1 LYVGSTP
8 TGSSIEKQLNLHS
21 VFSYS
26 EFEKAFNKLK
36 KKNKYRQASADFNF
50 KNRYSDKRIL
60 NALGK
65 FIQKHSSDQARE
77 LYGETKNYSLKPYK
91 GISILKKNGKYRP
104 LLVPFPIDRL
114 VFLAALPRIK
124 RLVYK
129 RLLKFSALG
138 VGVKDEGKLKIPVVS
153 NKILEKIKQ
162 KKTRYVLTLD
172 FQDFFST
179 IHRDKLY
186 NKLKT
191 IFSKAEEKE
200 LLKLLVLS
208 INNPIESDDLFKSKF
223 KELNLEKSG
232 IPQGL
237 AYSPLLASFFATS
250 LDDLVKKEKS
260 VIAYRYL
267 DDMVIIGS
275 NKKNLIK
282 IYRNIKQFSAKLGLK
297 LHKLGEKT
305 KILPVIKSD
314 DSFDFL
320 GISFSKSGKQITE
333 QALKKFMET
342 IKTEILTGRG
352 LKTSP
357 DNIKKVFK
365 EYVTGW
371 KQYYSVIC
379 PEHYKE
385 ISPVLAN
392 EVRTYMMKK
401 KVWRRIYLSDENL
414 FNLNG

>member
-1 LYVGSTP
+1 MYVGSTP
-8 TGSSIEKQLNLHS
+8 TGSSIDKHLNLHS

-26 EFEKAFNKLK
+26 EFVKAFNKLK
-36 KKNKYRQASADFNF
+36 KKNKYRQASVDFNF
-50 KNRYSDKRIL
+50 KNRYSDKKIL

-65 FIQKHSSDQARE
+65 FIHKHSSDHAKS
-77 LYGETKNYSLKPYK
+77 LYQETEKYFPKPYR

-104 LLVPFPIDRL
+104 LLVPSPLDRL
-114 VFLAALPRIK
+114 VFLTALPRIK
-124 RLVYK
+124 KVIYK

-138 VGVKDEGKLKIPVVS
+138 VGVSSEKVPKIPVVTD
-153 NKILEKIKQ
+153 KIFEKIKLR
-162 KKTRYVLTLD
+162 KTKYVLALD

-179 IHRDKLY
+179 IHRDRLY

-191 IFSKAEEKE
+191 IFSKAEEKK

-208 INNPIESDDLFKSKF
+208 INNPIESDALFKSEF
-223 KELNLEKSG
+223 RHLNLETSG

-250 LDDLVKKEKS
+250 LDALVRKDSS
-260 VIAYRYL
+260 VVAYRYL

-282 IYRNIKQFSAKLGLK
+282 IYRNIKKFSAKLGLK

-305 KILPVIKSD
+305 KILPVIKPH

-320 GISFSKSGKQITE
+320 GISFSKSGKQITD
-333 QALKKFMET
+333 QAIKKFLGT
-342 IKTEILTGRG
+342 IKTEILTSRG
-352 LKTSP
+352 LKTST
-357 DNIKKVFK
+357 DNIKRVFK

-371 KQYYSVIC
+371 KQYYSAIC

-385 ISPVLAN
+385 ISPTLAT
-392 EVRTYMMKK
+392 EIRTYMMRKK
-401 KVWRRIYLSDENL
+401 AWKRIYLSDESL
-414 FNLNG
+414 FNLKG

>member
-1 LYVGSTP
+1 
-8 TGSSIEKQLNLHS
+8 
-21 VFSYS
+21 
-26 EFEKAFNKLK
+26 
-36 KKNKYRQASADFNF
+36 
-50 KNRYSDKRIL
+50 
-60 NALGK
+60 
-65 FIQKHSSDQARE
+65 
-77 LYGETKNYSLKPYK
+77 
-91 GISILKKNGKYRP
+91 
-104 LLVPFPIDRL
+104 
-114 VFLAALPRIK
+114 
-124 RLVYK
+124 
-129 RLLKFSALG
+129 
-138 VGVKDEGKLKIPVVS
+138 
-153 NKILEKIKQ
+153 
-162 KKTRYVLTLD
+162 
-172 FQDFFST
+172 
-179 IHRDKLY
+179 
-186 NKLKT
+186 
-191 IFSKAEEKE
+191 
-200 LLKLLVLS
+200 
-208 INNPIESDDLFKSKF
+208 
-223 KELNLEKSG
+223 
-232 IPQGL
+232 
-237 AYSPLLASFFATS
+237 
-250 LDDLVKKEKS
+250 
-260 VIAYRYL
+260 
-267 DDMVIIGS
+267 MVIIGS